1 MPAPPVSS
9 LSVIIPCLDEGA
21 LIRPAL
27 RALQP
32 LRAQGC
38 ELLLVDGG
46 SRDGSPELA
55 AGLVDRLLLSGP
67 GRALQMNAGAS
78 RADGEILW
86 FLHLDSQVPADAP
99 GLIRTALACS
109 GRGWGRFDIRLS
121 GDRRSLRLVAAMMNL
136 RSRLSG
142 IATGDQGIFVR
153 RDWFQLLGGY
163 AEIPLMEDIE
173 FSRRCRRRGPPV
185 CIRRPLMTSSRRWE
199 RDGVWRTVALMWRL
213 RLAFFLGADPA
224 RLARRYRLCSSP
236 APES

>member
-1 MPAPPVSS
+1 MPAPPVPR
-9 LSVIIPCLDEGA
+9 LSVVIPCLDEGT

-32 LRAQGC
+32 LRTQGC

-46 SRDGSPELA
+46 SRDGSLELA
-55 AGLVDRLLLSGP
+55 AGLVDCLLKTAP
-67 GRALQMNAGAS
+67 GRARQMNAGAS
-78 RADGEILW
+78 RAAGEVLW

-99 GLIRTALACS
+99 RLIRAGLARS

-121 GDRRSLRLVAAMMNL
+121 GERASLRLVAAMMNL

-142 IATGDQGIFVR
+142 IATGDQGIFMR
-153 RDWFQLLGGY
+153 RDWFQSLGGY

-173 FSRRCRRRGPPV
+173 LSRRCKRRGPPV
-185 CIRRPLMTSSRRWE
+185 CIREPLVTSSRRWE
-199 RDGVWRTVALMWRL
+199 RHGVWRTVALMWRL
-213 RLAFFLGADPA
+213 RLAYFLGADPA
-224 RLARRYRLCSSP
+224 RLARLYRPCASP

>member
-1 MPAPPVSS
+1 MPAGPVSR

-27 RALQP
+27 QALQP

-46 SRDGSPELA
+46 SGDGSAQLA
-55 AGLVDRLLLSGP
+55 AGLVDRLLLSEP
-67 GRALQMNAGAS
+67 GRAWQMNAGAS
-78 RADGEILW
+78 VANGEILW
-86 FLHLDSQVPADAP
+86 FLHLDSQVPTNATE
-99 GLIRTALACS
+99 LIRSALARS
-109 GRGWGRFDIRLS
+109 GYGWGRFDIRLS
-121 GDRRSLRLVAAMMNL
+121 GNRRSLRLVAAMMNL

-153 RDWFQLLGGY
+153 RDWFRSLGGY

-173 FSRRCRRRGPPV
+173 FSRRCKRRGRPV
-185 CIRRPLMTSSRRWE
+185 CIRRPLLTSSRRWE

-236 APES
+236 TPES